1 MRTYHPD
8 KPVYYIIEKDSKE
21 VENVL
26 PFGNVIF
33 YNSEHFKIMIKADY
47 ICTTHHPE
55 LIYPTTS
62 DIYTRKIKAVKVF
75 LQRRGFR
82 YKNLSNINGN
92 QLKDFNVDLFITSSS
107 REKEIVVRDLNFF
120 SNQVLCY
127 RISKI

>member
-1 MRTYHPD
+1 M
-8 KPVYYIIEKDSKE
+8 
-21 VENVL
+21 

-33 YNSEHFKIMIKADY
+33 YNSAEHFKIMIKADY

-62 DIYTRKIKAVKVF
+62 DIYTRKIKPLKYFTA
-75 LQRRGFR
+75 RGFR

-120 SNQVLCY
+120 SNQVVLQ
-127 RISKI
+127 ISKI

>member
-1 MRTYHPD
+1 MDELKRPKRPNLKKENQKIWVIGEKSYKAQDNGYHFFKYMRTYHPD

-21 VENVL
+21 AENVL

-33 YNSEHFKIMIKADY
+33 YNSAEHFKIMIKADY

-75 LQRRGFR
+75 YSTGF
-82 YKNLSNINGN
+82 
-92 QLKDFNVDLFITSSS
+92 
-107 REKEIVVRDLNFF
+107 
-120 SNQVLCY
+120 
-127 RISKI
+127 

>member
-1 MRTYHPD
+1 MGNEKSYKAQDNGYHFFKYMRTYHPD

-21 VENVL
+21 AENVL

-33 YNSEHFKIMIKADY
+33 YNSAEHFKIMIKADY

-75 LQRRGFR
+75 YSTGF
-82 YKNLSNINGN
+82 
-92 QLKDFNVDLFITSSS
+92 
-107 REKEIVVRDLNFF
+107 
-120 SNQVLCY
+120 
-127 RISKI
+127 